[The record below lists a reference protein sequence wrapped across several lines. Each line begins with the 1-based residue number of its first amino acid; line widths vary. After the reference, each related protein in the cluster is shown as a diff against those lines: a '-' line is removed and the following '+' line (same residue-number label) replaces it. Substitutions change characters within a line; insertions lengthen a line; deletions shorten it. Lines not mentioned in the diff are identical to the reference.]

1 MNSNLDPGYIDML
14 TIDKQL
20 EYIVVRELLAH
31 KEMYDVT
38 IPELLIMLN
47 NEACEQ
53 RFSGKTG
60 HSSFRSELE
69 HVFQTLRRKNIFTV
83 SKRLI
88 LLSESPRIWAKRYNF
103 FRKDL
108 SYYYQNELI
117 RDLGWQ
123 LNLEADSMNLDGT
136 VNGTYTPS
144 DKLILTKDE
153 IEELAKEIWK
163 ISREKG
169 EA

>member
-1 MNSNLDPGYIDML
+1 MHSNLDPGYIDML
-14 TIDKQL
+14 SIDKQL

-47 NEACEQ
+47 KKGCEQ
-53 RFSGKTG
+53 RFSEKTG
-60 HSSFRSELE
+60 HSSFRDKLE
-69 HVFQTLRRKNIFTV
+69 HVFQVLRKKNIFTA
-83 SKRLI
+83 SKKVNFLGMDSDIR
-88 LLSESPRIWAKRYNF
+88 AKRYKF
-103 FRKDL
+103 LRKEL
-108 SYYYQNELI
+108 FCYYQNELI
-117 RDLGWQ
+117 RDLAYQ
-123 LNLEADSMNLDGT
+123 LNLETDSMNLDGT

-163 ISREKG
+163 ISREEG